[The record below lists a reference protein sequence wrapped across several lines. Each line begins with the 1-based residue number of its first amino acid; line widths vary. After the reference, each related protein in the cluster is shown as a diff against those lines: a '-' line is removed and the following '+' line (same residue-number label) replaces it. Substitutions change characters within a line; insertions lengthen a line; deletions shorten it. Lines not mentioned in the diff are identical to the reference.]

1 MCYKL
6 TSLYGIAH
14 GHAAALCD
22 TVLIPYMMQHSEQC
36 IDPRGAEHLKK
47 VYEKIAEAMGCGS
60 TEKLADT
67 FAEIVKSLEFKTV
80 TVNSAEDIDVL
91 KTSVNPVRLKNHPIK
106 LTVEVIESL
115 YRQILNV
122 GE

>member
-6 TSLYGIAH
+6 TSLYSIAH

-22 TVLIPYMMQHSEQC
+22 TVLIPYMMQHPELC
-36 IDPRGAEHLKK
+36 IDSRGAEHLNK
-47 VYEKIAEAMGCGS
+47 VYGKIAEAMGCS
-60 TEKLADT
+60 TDQLADT
-67 FAEIVKSLEFKTV
+67 FAKTVKSLDLQTREEI
-80 TVNSAEDIDVL
+80 SPEDIDIL

-106 LTVEVIESL
+106 LTVETIESL

>member
-22 TVLIPYMMQHSEQC
+22 TVLIPYMMQHPEEC
-36 IDPRGAEHLKK
+36 IDPRGAEHLNK
-47 VYEKIAEAMGCGS
+47 VYEKIAEAMGCS
-60 TEKLADT
+60 TDQFADT
-67 FAEIVKSLEFKTV
+67 FAKIVNSLEFEPV
-80 TVNSAEDIDVL
+80 TANSAEDIDVL
-91 KTSVNPVRLKNHPIK
+91 KTSVNPVRLKNHPIR

>member
-6 TSLYGIAH
+6 TSLYGAAH

-22 TVLIPYMMQHSEQC
+22 TVLIPYMMQHPELC
-36 IDPRGAEHLKK
+36 IDPRGSEHLNK
-47 VYEKIAEAMGCGS
+47 VYGMIAEAMGCES
-60 TEKLADT
+60 ADQLADT
-67 FAEIVKSLEFKTV
+67 FAKIVNSLEFKPV
-80 TVNSAEDIDVL
+80 TANSAEDIDVL